1 MGKVANGYKKLDKIK
16 GDDPTNPKE
25 YLERKSLTDCR
36 MIFRMRT
43 EMIKLKDNMKNN
55 YKGVLVNCDAC
66 DMRVPESQTH
76 VMLCAGY
83 EHLRIGKDMGTDG
96 DLLTYFREVLLLREK
111 RKLGL

>member
-1 MGKVANGYKKLDKIK
+1 
-16 GDDPTNPKE
+16 
-25 YLERKSLTDCR
+25 

-43 EMIKLKDNMKNN
+43 EMINIKDNMKNN

-83 EHLRIGKDMGTDG
+83 EQLMGTDG
-96 DLLTYFREVLLLREK
+96 DLVIYFREVLLLREK